1 MKKRL
6 NWKAVIV
13 ALLSVVVV
21 LGGGVYAVMQNQDIK
36 QEKSDGS
43 VEAAEKAVS
52 ALYYDDHKTFLK
64 ENIAK
69 TEIEAVRSQV
79 EGLNRYSGARKDLNK
94 QLDQVEARF
103 KAQEGVNHLFEKIKD
118 KPALNGATVQKYVL
132 LNKDLKEDDLNKFKE
147 DQQKQWPSD
156 GDEFYQALNGLV
168 DQADQQGQRFKEFE
182 EEIQKLKD
190 NASLTYDQ
198 LDQAIDDMKEKIEK
212 EENPYLKAELLERL
226 GKAHKEVI
234 EVIRNRKLQAANEA
248 KATPEEKKKIES
260 EAKQEEARVDQ
271 ENKDL
276 QAETQRLRQAADQAN
291 AQHEQQSR
299 QNRPARQVQQPRE
312 EKPENNQSQSQS
324 QSQAQESS
332 PQSQSQSQQAS
343 QSSQSSQSS
352 QAEKPQESSQSN
364 QASSENSQ
372 TSTSTPSTSQPGPQ
386 PEVSQPSQPSGETTP
401 PPTGEGQPTTPPTES
416 GVVESVGPAAGEG
429 GAANGQ

>member
-94 QLDQVEARF
+94 QLDQVEERF

-132 LNKDLKEDDLNKFKE
+132 LNKDLKEDDLNQFKE
-147 DQQKQWPSD
+147 DQVKHWPSQA
-156 GDEFYQALNGLV
+156 DEFYQTLNGLV
-168 DQADQQGQRFKEFE
+168 DQADKQGQRFKAFD

-190 NASLTYDQ
+190 NPGLTYDQ
-198 LDQAIDDMKEKIEK
+198 LDQAMEDMEKKIEK
-212 EENPYLKAELLERL
+212 EENPYLKAELLDRL
-226 GKAHKEVI
+226 GKAHQEVI
-234 EVIRNRKLQAANEA
+234 DVIRNRKLQAANDAKASSEEKEKIEAEA
-248 KATPEEKKKIES
+248 KREES
-260 EAKQEEARVDQ
+260 RVEE
-271 ENKDL
+271 ENKNL
-276 QAETQRLRQAADQAN
+276 QAESQRLRQAADQAN

-312 EKPENNQSQSQS
+312 EQPENNQSQAQS
-324 QSQAQESS
+324 QT
-332 PQSQSQSQQAS
+332 QAS
-343 QSSQSSQSS
+343 TSQGQSSSQPASSSQTSQSS
-352 QAEKPQESSQSN
+352 QADKAQEASQNS
-364 QASSENSQ
+364 QTGSENSQ
-372 TSTSTPSTSQPGPQ
+372 TNTPSTSQPAPQ
-386 PEVSQPSQPSGETTP
+386 PEGQPNQPSVDPSPQPSG
-401 PPTGEGQPTTPPTES
+401 GEQGSHPGES
-416 GVVESVGPAAGEG
+416 GVVESTAPTTTEN

>member
-94 QLDQVEARF
+94 QLDQVEERF

-132 LNKDLKEDDLNKFKE
+132 LNKDLKEDDLNQFKE
-147 DQQKQWPSD
+147 DQVKHWPSQA
-156 GDEFYQALNGLV
+156 DEFYQTLSGLV
-168 DQADQQGQRFKEFE
+168 DQADKQSQRFKAFDED
-182 EEIQKLKD
+182 IQKLKD
-190 NASLTYDQ
+190 NPGLTYDQ
-198 LDQAIDDMKEKIEK
+198 LDQAMEDMEKKIEK
-212 EENPYLKAELLERL
+212 EENPYLKAELLDRL
-226 GKAHKEVI
+226 GKAHQEVI
-234 EVIRNRKLQAANEA
+234 DVIRNRKLQAANDAKASSEEKEKIEAEA
-248 KATPEEKKKIES
+248 KREES
-260 EAKQEEARVDQ
+260 RVEE
-271 ENKDL
+271 ENKNL
-276 QAETQRLRQAADQAN
+276 QAESQRLRQAADQAN

-299 QNRPARQVQQPRE
+299 QNRPARQVQQARE
-312 EKPENNQSQSQS
+312 EQPANNQSQSQS
-324 QSQAQESS
+324 QTQASTSQGQSPSQPASS
-332 PQSQSQSQQAS
+332 SQTS
-343 QSSQSSQSS
+343 QSSP
-352 QAEKPQESSQSN
+352 AEKPQEASQNS
-364 QASSENSQ
+364 QTGSENSQ
-372 TSTSTPSTSQPGPQ
+372 TNTPSTSQPAPQ
-386 PEVSQPSQPSGETTP
+386 SEGQPNQPSVDPSPQPSG
-401 PPTGEGQPTTPPTES
+401 GEQGSHPGES
-416 GVVESVGPAAGEG
+416 GVVESTAPTTTES

>member
-79 EGLNRYSGARKDLNK
+79 KGLNRYSGARKDLNK
-94 QLDQVEARF
+94 QLDQVEERF
-103 KAQEGVNHLFEKIKD
+103 NAQEGVNHLFEKIKD

-132 LNKDLKEDDLNKFKE
+132 LNKDLKEDDLNQFKE
-147 DQQKQWPSD
+147 DQVKHWPSEA
-156 GDEFYQALNGLV
+156 DEFYQTLNGLV
-168 DQADQQGQRFKEFE
+168 DQADKQSQRFKAFD

-190 NASLTYDQ
+190 NPGLTYDQ
-198 LDQAIDDMKEKIEK
+198 LDQTMEDMEKKIEK
-212 EENPYLKAELLERL
+212 EENPYLKAELLDRL
-226 GKAHKEVI
+226 GKAHQEVI
-234 EVIRNRKLQAANEA
+234 DVIRNRKLQAANDAKASSEEKEKIEAEA
-248 KATPEEKKKIES
+248 KREES
-260 EAKQEEARVDQ
+260 RVEE
-271 ENKDL
+271 ENKNL
-276 QAETQRLRQAADQAN
+276 QAESQRLRQAADQAN

-312 EKPENNQSQSQS
+312 EKPENNQSPAQSQTQASTS
-324 QSQAQESS
+324 QGQSSSQPASS
-332 PQSQSQSQQAS
+332 SQAS
-343 QSSQSSQSS
+343 QTS
-352 QAEKPQESSQSN
+352 QADKPQEASQNS
-364 QASSENSQ
+364 QTGSENSQ
-372 TSTSTPSTSQPGPQ
+372 TNTPSTSQPAPQ
-386 PEVSQPSQPSGETTP
+386 PEGQPNQPSVDPSPQPSGDA
-401 PPTGEGQPTTPPTES
+401 QPTAPNES
-416 GVVESVGPAAGEG
+416 SVLESTQPSAAES

>member
-94 QLDQVEARF
+94 QLDQVEERF

-132 LNKDLKEDDLNKFKE
+132 LNKDLKEDDLNQFKE
-147 DQQKQWPSD
+147 DQVKHWPSQA
-156 GDEFYQALNGLV
+156 DEFYQTLSGLV
-168 DQADQQGQRFKEFE
+168 DQADKQSQRFKAFD

-190 NASLTYDQ
+190 NPALTYDQ
-198 LDQAIDDMKEKIEK
+198 LDQAMEDMEKKIEK
-212 EENPYLKAELLERL
+212 EENPYLKAELLDRL
-226 GKAHKEVI
+226 GKAHQEVI
-234 EVIRNRKLQAANEA
+234 DVIRNRKLQAANDAKASSEEKEKIEAEA
-248 KATPEEKKKIES
+248 KREES
-260 EAKQEEARVDQ
+260 RVEE
-271 ENKDL
+271 ENKNL
-276 QAETQRLRQAADQAN
+276 QAESQRLRQAADQAN

-312 EKPENNQSQSQS
+312 EQPANNQSQSQS
-324 QSQAQESS
+324 QTQASTSQGQSS
-332 PQSQSQSQQAS
+332 SQPASSSQTS
-343 QSSQSSQSS
+343 QSSP
-352 QAEKPQESSQSN
+352 ADKPQEASQNS
-364 QASSENSQ
+364 QTGSENSQ
-372 TSTSTPSTSQPGPQ
+372 TNTPSTSQPAPQ
-386 PEVSQPSQPSGETTP
+386 PEGQPNQPSVDPSPQPSG
-401 PPTGEGQPTTPPTES
+401 GEQGSHAGES
-416 GVVESVGPAAGEG
+416 GVVESTAPTTTESGT
-429 GAANGQ
+429 ANGQ

>member
-1 MKKRL
+1 MKKGL

-79 EGLNRYSGARKDLNK
+79 EGLNRYSGARKELNN

-103 KAQEGVNHLFEKIKD
+103 KAQEGVNNLFERIKD

-132 LNKDLKEDDLNKFKE
+132 INKNLKEDDLNQFKE
-147 DQQKQWPSD
+147 DQQKHWPSD

-168 DQADQQGQRFKEFE
+168 DQADQQGQRFKAFE
-182 EEIQKLKD
+182 EDIQKLKD

-226 GKAHKEVI
+226 GKAHKEVVDI
-234 EVIRNRKLQAANEA
+234 IRNRKLQAANEA
-248 KATPEEKKKIES
+248 KATPEEKKKIEA
-260 EAKQEEARVDQ
+260 EAKKEEARVDE
-271 ENKDL
+271 ENKNL
-276 QAETQRLRQAADQAN
+276 QTETQRLRQAADQAN
-291 AQHEQQSR
+291 AQHEQQVR
-299 QNRPARQVQQPRE
+299 QNRPAKPVEQAKA
-312 EKPENNQSQSQS
+312 EKPDNTQSQSQS
-324 QSQAQESS
+324 QSQVQESS
-332 PQSQSQSQQAS
+332 SKAQSSSQPAS
-343 QSSQSSQSS
+343 QSSQAS
-352 QAEKPQESSQSN
+352 QASQADKPQEASQGN

-372 TSTSTPSTSQPGPQ
+372 GSAPSTSQP
-386 PEVSQPSQPSGETTP
+386 TTP
-401 PPTGEGQPTTPPTES
+401 PENPSPQPSVESKPAPTGDVQPTTPSES
-416 GVVESVGPAAGEG
+416 KVVESTQPPAAEN
-429 GAANGQ
+429 GAASGQ

>member
-69 TEIEAVRSQV
+69 TEIEAVRGQV

-132 LNKDLKEDDLNKFKE
+132 LNKDLKEDDLNQFKE
-147 DQQKQWPSD
+147 DQVKNWPSQA
-156 GDEFYQALNGLV
+156 DEFYQTLNGLV
-168 DQADQQGQRFKEFE
+168 DQADKQGQRFKAFDEA
-182 EEIQKLKD
+182 IQKLKD
-190 NASLTYDQ
+190 NPGLTYDQ
-198 LDQAIDDMKEKIEK
+198 LDQAMEDMEKKIEK
-212 EENPYLKAELLERL
+212 EDNPYLKAELLDRL
-226 GKAHKEVI
+226 GKAHQEVI
-234 EVIRNRKLQAANEA
+234 DVIRNRKLQAANDAKASSEEKEKIEAEA
-248 KATPEEKKKIES
+248 KREES
-260 EAKQEEARVDQ
+260 RVEE
-271 ENKDL
+271 ENKNL
-276 QAETQRLRQAADQAN
+276 QAESQRLRQAADQAN
-291 AQHEQQSR
+291 AQYEQQSR
-299 QNRPARQVQQPRE
+299 QNRPARQQQARE
-312 EKPENNQSQSQS
+312 EQPANNQSQSQS
-324 QSQAQESS
+324 QTQASTSQGQSPSQPASS
-332 PQSQSQSQQAS
+332 SHTS
-343 QSSQSSQSS
+343 QSSP
-352 QAEKPQESSQSN
+352 AEKPQEASQNS
-364 QASSENSQ
+364 QTGSENSQ
-372 TSTSTPSTSQPGPQ
+372 TNTPSTSQPAPQ
-386 PEVSQPSQPSGETTP
+386 PEGQPNQPSVDPSPQPSG
-401 PPTGEGQPTTPPTES
+401 GEQGSHLGES
-416 GVVESVGPAAGEG
+416 GVVESTAPTTTES

>member
-118 KPALNGATVQKYVL
+118 KSALNGATVQKYVL
-132 LNKDLKEDDLNKFKE
+132 LNKDLKEDDLNQFKE
-147 DQQKQWPSD
+147 DQVKHWPSEA
-156 GDEFYQALNGLV
+156 DEFYQTLNGLV
-168 DQADQQGQRFKEFE
+168 DQADKQSQRFKAFD

-190 NASLTYDQ
+190 NPGLTYDQ
-198 LDQAIDDMKEKIEK
+198 LDQAMDDMEKKIEK
-212 EENPYLKAELLERL
+212 EENPYLKAELLDRL
-226 GKAHKEVI
+226 GKAHQEVI
-234 EVIRNRKLQAANEA
+234 DVIRNRKLQAANDAKASSEEKEKIEAEA
-248 KATPEEKKKIES
+248 KREES
-260 EAKQEEARVDQ
+260 RVEE
-271 ENKDL
+271 ENKNL
-276 QAETQRLRQAADQAN
+276 QAESQRLRQAADQAN

-312 EKPENNQSQSQS
+312 EKPENNRSQSQS
-324 QSQAQESS
+324 QTQGSTSQGQSSSQPASSSQTSQPSQAD
-332 PQSQSQSQQAS
+332 
-343 QSSQSSQSS
+343 
-352 QAEKPQESSQSN
+352 KPQEASQNS
-364 QASSENSQ
+364 QTGSENSQ
-372 TSTSTPSTSQPGPQ
+372 TDTPSTSQPTPQ
-386 PEVSQPSQPSGETTP
+386 PEVSQPSVDSTTP
-401 PPTGEGQPTTPPTES
+401 APTGEGQTTPPPTES
-416 GVVESVGPAAGEG
+416 GVVESVGPTAGES
-429 GAANGQ
+429 GAASGQ

>member
-94 QLDQVEARF
+94 QLDQVEERF

-118 KPALNGATVQKYVL
+118 RPALDGATVQKYVL
-132 LNKDLKEDDLNKFKE
+132 LNKDLKEDDLNQFKE
-147 DQQKQWPSD
+147 DQVKHWPSEA
-156 GDEFYQALNGLV
+156 DEFYQTLNGLV
-168 DQADQQGQRFKEFE
+168 DQADKQGQRFKAFD

-190 NASLTYDQ
+190 NPGLTYDQ
-198 LDQAIDDMKEKIEK
+198 LDQAMEDMEKKIEK
-212 EENPYLKAELLERL
+212 EDNPYLKAELLDRL
-226 GKAHKEVI
+226 GKAHQEVI
-234 EVIRNRKLQAANEA
+234 DVIRNRKLQAANDAKASSEEKEKIEAEA
-248 KATPEEKKKIES
+248 KREES
-260 EAKQEEARVDQ
+260 RVEE
-271 ENKDL
+271 ENKNL
-276 QAETQRLRQAADQAN
+276 QAESQRLRQAADQAN

-299 QNRPARQVQQPRE
+299 QNRPARQVQEPRE
-312 EKPENNQSQSQS
+312 EQPANNQSQAQS
-324 QSQAQESS
+324 QT
-332 PQSQSQSQQAS
+332 QAS
-343 QSSQSSQSS
+343 TSQGQSSSQPASSSQTSQSS
-352 QAEKPQESSQSN
+352 QADKPQEASQNS
-364 QASSENSQ
+364 QTGSENSQ
-372 TSTSTPSTSQPGPQ
+372 TNTPSTSQPAPQ
-386 PEVSQPSQPSGETTP
+386 PEGQPNQPSVDPSPQPSG
-401 PPTGEGQPTTPPTES
+401 GEQGSHPGES
-416 GVVESVGPAAGEG
+416 GVAESTAPTTTEN